1 MSDFKINYGKTITLA
16 EYRALDAAGK
26 IDRPLT
32 DRPKEAAHPNV
43 VFSRPPEREPRRD
56 RRRAK

>member
-26 IDRPLT
+26 SDDL
-32 DRPKEAAHPNV
+32 AV
-43 VFSRPPEREPRRD
+43 QL
-56 RRRAK
+56 